1 MKNQIPM
8 NNPIPNNQFQNNN
21 QIPNNNQISNN
32 NQFHNNFLTSNQ
44 SNAVYPNNSNLMSNN
59 MNNEVPC
66 NSNMNNNFQMNLNQT
81 SPQIINNPMNNLNS
95 NINLCGNNF
104 NGNLIQNN
112 NLNSNYAN
120 NNFNN
125 EWIKN
130 MNNKSKINNSQNN
143 QNNNIEKPMN
153 RDEILKIL
161 KKARFKLSDFGLS
174 KLKPN
179 DSNRNEEANRC
190 GSPLYMSPELFLM
203 ETSLMTVED
212 QKVDIWALGVLA
224 YEMFYGRRPFEAGSI
239 DQLSRMYAKGKYYL
253 CSEELNKVE
262 NNIII
267 KKIYKTISKEFVE
280 FLNLCL
286 QKNPKERA
294 TAVELTKTDF
304 YNRD

>member
-1 MKNQIPM
+1 
-8 NNPIPNNQFQNNN
+8 
-21 QIPNNNQISNN
+21 
-32 NQFHNNFLTSNQ
+32 
-44 SNAVYPNNSNLMSNN
+44 
-59 MNNEVPC
+59 
-66 NSNMNNNFQMNLNQT
+66 MNNNFQMNLNQT

-125 EWIKN
+125 ECIKN

-174 KLKPN
+174 KLKPIE
-179 DSNRNEEANRC
+179 SNSKEEANRC

-203 ETSLMTVED
+203 NTSLKTVED

-224 YEMFYGRRPFEAGSI
+224 FEMFFGRRPFEAGSI
-239 DQLSRMYAKGKYYL
+239 EQLSRMYQKGEYYIN
-253 CSEELNKVE
+253 LNLKE
-262 NNIII
+262 PNNE
-267 KKIYKTISKEFVE
+267 ISKEFIE

-286 QKNPKERA
+286 QQKPIDRA
-294 TAVELTKTDF
+294 SSQDLRQTDF
-304 YNRD
+304 YNRDFKELKKLEEIELLAQGALTRNEQGNIIIRIDTKYYKNAEASQTH